1 MFYLQVQNF
10 RKISLIVVE
19 ALATLHDN
27 LASDFTHIPSLN
39 VDIYTLQRLLECRLG
54 CGVDHLVL
62 DGGATGAPANENSL

>member
-54 CGVDHLVL
+54 GRVDHLVL
-62 DGGATGAPANENSL
+62 DGGATGAPANENGL